1 MRGMSCEVKVY
12 VPLHAANKRV
22 PKITP
27 NNTTNVLFKLQ
38 SAFWKWA
45 ARGIGTVPIASAH
58 LRSLF
63 YRLHL
68 VTKSVGVD
76 ETGCEQ
82 LAQSRYADAPWPGGC
97 AHIIG
102 EFKGAVRG
110 ACASAHRG
118 KSGQLTPWKN
128 G

>member
-12 VPLHAANKRV
+12 VHLHARNESVV

-68 VTKSVGVD
+68 VT
-76 ETGCEQ
+76 EEC
-82 LAQSRYADAPWPGGC
+82 R
-97 AHIIG
+97 
-102 EFKGAVRG
+102 R
-110 ACASAHRG
+110 R
-118 KSGQLTPWKN
+118 
-128 G
+128 